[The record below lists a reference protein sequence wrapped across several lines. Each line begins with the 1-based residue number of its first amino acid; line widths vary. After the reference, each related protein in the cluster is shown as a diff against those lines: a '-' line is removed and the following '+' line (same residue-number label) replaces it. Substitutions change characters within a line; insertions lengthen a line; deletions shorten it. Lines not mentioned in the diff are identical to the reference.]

1 MIAAGG
7 SRLSPARENSSALG
21 GDHVP
26 LGCFLDEAES
36 LQALHGN
43 PIERGLFGPADDSSK
58 HDPLGRAEPDFWGF
72 HQSNVPS

>member
-1 MIAAGG
+1 MC
-7 SRLSPARENSSALG
+7 PWDVSSMRPNL
-21 GDHVP
+21 
-26 LGCFLDEAES
+26 
-36 LQALHGN
+36 LQALHRN